1 MGPCPS
7 GLKVRR
13 ILPEMDLIRC
23 DHSRLTDLARN
34 VQLQAAAKP
43 FAHDLLGATQRDT
56 GQRLQSDRHSSF
68 GRRHQ
73 GMAQV
78 FKYARCVPDHG
89 SI

>member
-13 ILPEMDLIRC
+13 ILPEMDLIGY
-23 DHSRLTDLARN
+23 DHSWLTELARN
-34 VQLQAAAKP
+34 VQLPAAAKP
-43 FAHDLLGATQRDT
+43 FAHDLLGAVQGGA
-56 GQRLQSDRHSSF
+56 GQCLQSDHHSSF

-78 FKYARCVPDHG
+78 FKDTCCFPDHG